1 MRRTRRMYHPAN
13 CHTAHA
19 RRGAILVLVIFFIFL
34 AGALSVLI
42 TANTV
47 QLVRTTRS
55 HHESI
60 LLRQMAD
67 SAHAWLAAR
76 PNWRADV
83 TVVLDLKGKLGN
95 DASGRVRIHADDEL
109 PEVIV
114 VNVRLML
121 VDRQLLRTIRFRAPS

>member
-1 MRRTRRMYHPAN
+1 MRTRGRYHSAS
-13 CHTAHA
+13 CSTATA
-19 RRGAILVLVIFFIFL
+19 RRGVVLVLVVFFIFL

-42 TANTV
+42 TANSV

-76 PNWRADV
+76 SNWRADV
-83 TVVLDLKGKLGN
+83 PVELDMKDTLGN
-95 DASGRVRIHADDEL
+95 GASGRVRIDVDKEMSGV
-109 PEVIV
+109 VIV
-114 VNVRLML
+114 SARLML
-121 VDRQLLRTIRFRAPS
+121 GSRELSRTIRFRVPS